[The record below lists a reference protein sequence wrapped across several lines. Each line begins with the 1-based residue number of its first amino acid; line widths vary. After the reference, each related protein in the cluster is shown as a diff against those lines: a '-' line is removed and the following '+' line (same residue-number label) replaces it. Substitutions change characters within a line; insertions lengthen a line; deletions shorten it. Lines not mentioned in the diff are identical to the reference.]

1 MKKYKVRFE
10 NNRALSAE
18 LFNTEA
24 YDDEEFVSV
33 IAIEG
38 RSYIDW
44 LTVYAESEQDAFEI
58 AETVVDQYFLNTFG
72 KSSD

>member
-18 LFNTEA
+18 LFNPEA